1 MEEIARL
8 VHAHSGRL
16 DKTSNSNIHEPSNP
30 YPTLLLPSPPSPS
43 MSRHST
49 SCPKKQLR
57 QRAVL
62 RLHPRL
68 PPANKAHEL
77 PPPADSAPF
86 RDQMDAPGQPFLAL
100 PGRDGAGHWP
110 NKAVKLI
117 DGDSL
122 HTFPEASQ
130 FDAVVPRFF
139 IDISKNVI
147 DLLSNIHRLLRPGGA
162 WTYVTVL
169 ERCSLIHF
177 FSCHFIGIATESR
190 VNVEYTALGWGT
202 LTTLQLS
209 AEKVLQLVD
218 LLGFDVDHTS
228 RKSVHSLYAG

>member
-1 MEEIARL
+1 
-8 VHAHSGRL
+8 
-16 DKTSNSNIHEPSNP
+16 
-30 YPTLLLPSPPSPS
+30 
-43 MSRHST
+43 
-49 SCPKKQLR
+49 
-57 QRAVL
+57 
-62 RLHPRL
+62 
-68 PPANKAHEL
+68 
-77 PPPADSAPF
+77 
-86 RDQMDAPGQPFLAL
+86 MDAPGQPFLAL

-162 WTYVTVL
+162 WT
-169 ERCSLIHF
+169 
-177 FSCHFIGIATESR
+177 R